1 MTLIIDHKPM
11 PDANGNPP
19 SDPNN
24 APFVPLSGT
33 DPVTSAPI
41 TTAPIP
47 TAPMPHWNTTE
58 QPRSSNAM
66 IQINALTKVYRDL
79 TAVRDLNLTIEKGDV
94 FGFIGPNGAGKTTT
108 IKVLATLLEP
118 SSGNAYVDGIDVV
131 RNPLEVRRV
140 IGYMP
145 DFFGVYDDVKVWEYL
160 DFFAAAYKIPVN
172 KRKGIIDDVLEL
184 TDLTGKREAYVES
197 LSRGMKQRLCL
208 AKTLVHD
215 PKVLLLDEPASGL
228 DPRARIEFRALLK
241 ELQLM
246 GKTIF
251 VSSHILPELADFCN
265 VVGIMERGRLVV
277 AGRVND
283 IVQRLEG
290 HILLD
295 VRFTGDPA
303 QGERALSLIKAQPHV
318 KDAQVETNH
327 LTIEFTGSHDE
338 LPMLLTTLV
347 QNGIP
352 VATFSQR
359 QADLEDVFMKVTK
372 GIVQ

>member
-1 MTLIIDHKPM
+1 M
-11 PDANGNPP
+11 
-19 SDPNN
+19 S
-24 APFVPLSGT
+24 
-33 DPVTSAPI
+33 
-41 TTAPIP
+41 
-47 TAPMPHWNTTE
+47 
-58 QPRSSNAM
+58 M
-66 IQINALTKVYRDL
+66 IQISQLTKTYRDL

-118 SSGNAYVDGIDVV
+118 TSGHAYIDGVDVV
-131 RNPLEVRRV
+131 RNPLEVRRL

-172 KRKGIIDDVLEL
+172 KRKGIIDDVLDL

-228 DPRARIEFRALLK
+228 DPRARIEFRLLLK
-241 ELQLM
+241 ELQQM

-265 VVGIMERGRLVV
+265 VVGIMEQGNLIVS
-277 AGRVND
+277 GRVAD
-283 IVQRLEG
+283 IVQKLEG
-290 HILLD
+290 GIVLE
-295 VRFTGDPA
+295 VRITGDPA
-303 QGERALSLIKAQPHV
+303 NGAKATALLQGYPEVREVRA
-318 KDAQVETNH
+318 EGNH
-327 LTIEFTGSHDE
+327 LEIEFTGLHDA
-338 LPMLLTTLV
+338 LPNLLGHLV
-347 QNGIP
+347 GNGIP
-352 VATFSQR
+352 VATFAQR
-359 QADLEDVFMKVTK
+359 SADLEDVFMKVTA
-372 GIVQ
+372 GAVQ

>member
-1 MTLIIDHKPM
+1 M
-11 PDANGNPP
+11 
-19 SDPNN
+19 
-24 APFVPLSGT
+24 
-33 DPVTSAPI
+33 
-41 TTAPIP
+41 
-47 TAPMPHWNTTE
+47 
-58 QPRSSNAM
+58 AM
-66 IQINALTKVYRDL
+66 IEIKGLTKRYRDL
-79 TAVRDLNLTIEKGDV
+79 VAVRDLNLSIEAGDV

-108 IKVLATLLEP
+108 IKTLATLLEP
-118 SSGNAYVDGIDVV
+118 TSGTVHVDGIDVL
-131 RNPLEVRRV
+131 RYPLEVRKI

-160 DFFAAAYKIPVN
+160 DFFAAAYKIPAN

-184 TDLTGKREAYVES
+184 TDLTEKRESYVEG

-241 ELQLM
+241 ELRSM

-265 VVGIMERGRLVV
+265 SVGIMERGHLVV

-290 HILLD
+290 STLLD
-295 VRFTGDPA
+295 VRLTGENDNGAKAVALLNGHPHVKEISAEGNHVTLGFTGDHEQLP
-303 QGERALSLIKAQPHV
+303 EILSL
-318 KDAQVETNH
+318 
-327 LTIEFTGSHDE
+327 
-338 LPMLLTTLV
+338 MV
-347 QNGIP
+347 QNGLP
-352 VATFSQR
+352 VASFAQR
-359 QADLEDVFMKVTK
+359 EADLEDVFMRVTK
-372 GIVQ
+372 GMVQ

>member
-1 MTLIIDHKPM
+1 
-11 PDANGNPP
+11 
-19 SDPNN
+19 
-24 APFVPLSGT
+24 
-33 DPVTSAPI
+33 
-41 TTAPIP
+41 
-47 TAPMPHWNTTE
+47 
-58 QPRSSNAM
+58 
-66 IQINALTKVYRDL
+66 
-79 TAVRDLNLTIEKGDV
+79 VRDLNLTIEKGDV

-118 SSGNAYVDGIDVV
+118 SSGVAYVDGIDVV

-241 ELQLM
+241 ELQAM

-265 VVGIMERGRLVV
+265 VVGIMERGHLVV

-303 QGERALSLIKAQPHV
+303 QGNRALELVKTHPQV
-318 KDAQVETNH
+318 KDAQVESNH
-327 LTIEFTGSHDE
+327 LTIEFTGSHEE
-338 LPMLLTTLV
+338 LPSLLTGLV

>member
-1 MTLIIDHKPM
+1 M
-11 PDANGNPP
+11 
-19 SDPNN
+19 
-24 APFVPLSGT
+24 
-33 DPVTSAPI
+33 
-41 TTAPIP
+41 
-47 TAPMPHWNTTE
+47 
-58 QPRSSNAM
+58 AM
-66 IQINALTKVYRDL
+66 IEIKGLTKRYRDL
-79 TAVRDLNLTIEKGDV
+79 VAVRDLNLSIEAGDV

-108 IKVLATLLEP
+108 IKTLATLLEP
-118 SSGNAYVDGIDVV
+118 TSGTVHVDGIDVL
-131 RNPLEVRRV
+131 RHPLEVRKV

-160 DFFAAAYKIPVN
+160 DFFAAAYKIPAN

-184 TDLTGKREAYVES
+184 TDLTEKRESYVEG

-241 ELQLM
+241 ELRSM

-265 VVGIMERGRLVV
+265 SVGIMERGHLVV

-290 HILLD
+290 STLLD
-295 VRFTGDPA
+295 VRLTGENDNGAKAVALLNGHPHVKEISAEGNHVTLGFTGDHEQLP
-303 QGERALSLIKAQPHV
+303 EILSL
-318 KDAQVETNH
+318 
-327 LTIEFTGSHDE
+327 
-338 LPMLLTTLV
+338 MV
-347 QNGIP
+347 QNGLP
-352 VATFSQR
+352 VASFAQR
-359 QADLEDVFMKVTK
+359 EADLEDVFMRVTK
-372 GIVQ
+372 GMVQ